1 MTVVFIIVLIIIAI
15 LFTPLGI
22 RIQKNDYRQDVDI
35 FLTKFFNIRIDFDEF
50 IRLFLTSRK
59 NRNEITFESIVNNFK
74 LFKEFQN
81 IIEDIFKHSQIRY
94 LTIILKGKFSEV
106 DYETYF
112 KTSGYIFFEMLD
124 EYLTRSFKKVK
135 NTYYSIQSIKSS
147 VKDMLVLETYVYVRL
162 IYIIKA
168 FITNFKDT
176 KKIIKLLRK
185 ES

>member
-1 MTVVFIIVLIIIAI
+1 
-15 LFTPLGI
+15 
-22 RIQKNDYRQDVDI
+22 
-35 FLTKFFNIRIDFDEF
+35 
-50 IRLFLTSRK
+50 
-59 NRNEITFESIVNNFK
+59 
-74 LFKEFQN
+74 
-81 IIEDIFKHSQIRY
+81 
-94 LTIILKGKFSEV
+94 
-106 DYETYF
+106 
-112 KTSGYIFFEMLD
+112 MLD

-135 NTYYSIQSIKSS
+135 NTYYSIQSVKSS